1 MNADKIAKA
10 EKVDSQTQY
19 RMESSATKIVAS
31 QITSM
36 RRDSRVESPHFF
48 ENGRGF
54 RRALFEWRAPML
66 IKVQEIF
73 RHELRSPANFQR
85 SAGTAPLLRGGSSGR
100 LFFGYFL
107 LAKQKKV
114 TCRRATPGKAHQL
127 HRSLTKLRFPP
138 TRE

>member
-54 RRALFEWRAPML
+54 RRALFEWRAPMP
-66 IKVQEIF
+66 IRVQEIF
-73 RHELRSPANFQR
+73 RHELRSPAHFQR
-85 SAGTAPLLRGGSSGR
+85 SAGTARFCAATHRVRLLLVTFLGGAR
-100 LFFGYFL
+100 
-107 LAKQKKV
+107 KV